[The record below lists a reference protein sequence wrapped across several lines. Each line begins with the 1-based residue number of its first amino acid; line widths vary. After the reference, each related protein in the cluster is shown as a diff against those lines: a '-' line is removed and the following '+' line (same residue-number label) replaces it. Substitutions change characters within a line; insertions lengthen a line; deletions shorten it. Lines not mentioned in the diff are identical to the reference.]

1 MSAPEVLQGAG
12 IGLLGGV
19 GLLTVVWRLRART
32 VTFEQ
37 RVAPYV
43 GRRDAGSG
51 LLEDRRAVTPF
62 PTLELLV
69 APWMRSLDGAVG
81 RLGTP
86 TAQLRRRLQRAGSPL
101 SVEQFRAQQLLWG
114 TIGLAA
120 GLSIAL
126 TLAVARQLPVP
137 LGLLLVMVT
146 GVGGALARDHALGR
160 QTRQR
165 EEAMLLEFPTIA
177 ELLALA
183 VAAGEAP
190 VAALQRVAR
199 IASGAL
205 SHELRMTLADVHA
218 GASLSV
224 ALERLADRTGLAPL
238 GRFAEGVAVAIERGT
253 PIAEVLRAQA
263 QDVREQGRRT
273 LMEVGGRKEVLM
285 LVPVVFLVL
294 PVTVVFAVFPS
305 VFVLRIGL

>member
-1 MSAPEVLQGAG
+1 MTPEVLKGAG
-12 IGLLGGV
+12 IGLLGAV
-19 GLLTVVWRLRART
+19 GLLNIVWRLRARK
-32 VTFEQ
+32 VSFEA

-43 GRRDAGSG
+43 GRRDTGSG
-51 LLEDRRAVTPF
+51 LLEERRAITPF
-62 PTLELLV
+62 ATIELLL
-69 APWMRSLDGAVG
+69 APWVGALDRMVE

-86 TAQLRRRLQRAGSPL
+86 TAQLKRRLLRAGSRCT
-101 SVEQFRAQQLLWG
+101 VEQFRTQQLLWA
-114 TIGLAA
+114 TAGLAG
-120 GLSIAL
+120 GLFLAL
-126 TLAVARQLPVP
+126 VLAVTRQLPVP
-137 LGLLLVMVT
+137 LAACLVLIAGACGAMV
-146 GVGGALARDHALGR
+146 RDRALGSAIKR
-160 QTRQR
+160 R
-165 EEAMLLEFPTIA
+165 EEIMLLEFPTIA

-183 VAAGEAP
+183 VTAGEAP

-199 IASGAL
+199 TASGELA
-205 SHELRMTLADVHA
+205 HELRMTLADVHA

-224 ALERLADRTGLAPL
+224 ALEGLADRTGLAPL

-253 PIAEVLRAQA
+253 PVADVLRAQA
-263 QDVREQGRRT
+263 QDVREQGKRT